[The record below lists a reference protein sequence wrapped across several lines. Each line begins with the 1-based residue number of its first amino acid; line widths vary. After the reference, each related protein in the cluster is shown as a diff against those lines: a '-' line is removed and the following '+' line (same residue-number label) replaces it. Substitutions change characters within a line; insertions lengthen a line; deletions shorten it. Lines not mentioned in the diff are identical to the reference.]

1 MMSGIIYF
9 RYYCII
15 IEIYNSNCVGD
26 SFLYSNTWYSSSR
39 ISIVNNLIIYKIA
52 AKKLEDFEKENY

>member
-1 MMSGIIYF
+1 M
-9 RYYCII
+9 
-15 IEIYNSNCVGD
+15 YNGNRVGD
-26 SFLYSNTWYSSSR
+26 SFLYSKTWYSSSR